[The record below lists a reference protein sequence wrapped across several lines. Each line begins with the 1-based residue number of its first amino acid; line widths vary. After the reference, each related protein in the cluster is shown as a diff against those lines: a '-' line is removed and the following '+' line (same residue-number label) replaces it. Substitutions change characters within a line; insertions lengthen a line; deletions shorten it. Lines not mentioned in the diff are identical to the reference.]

1 MERNEFDAFYGKI
14 MRPLATAFTEKYRNL
29 IFKFMRSHLIGGFFL
44 YTGENK
50 MYNILIKYN
59 DSKSLWQLYG
69 TSSSTTSNEET
80 FVPFETDDL
89 EKLKAEI
96 KILDEKYG
104 HENIKVVK
112 TIEYTVDITISDSN
126 KQE

>member
-1 MERNEFDAFYGKI
+1 
-14 MRPLATAFTEKYRNL
+14 
-29 IFKFMRSHLIGGFFL
+29 
-44 YTGENK
+44 

-59 DSKSLWQLYG
+59 ESKNLWQLYG
-69 TSSSTTSNEET
+69 TSSSTTSSEET

-89 EKLKAEI
+89 EKLKTEI

-112 TIEYTVDITISDSN
+112 DVAYVIDVNIIN
-126 KQE
+126 NQE

>member
-1 MERNEFDAFYGKI
+1 
-14 MRPLATAFTEKYRNL
+14 
-29 IFKFMRSHLIGGFFL
+29 
-44 YTGENK
+44 

-69 TSSSTTSNEET
+69 ISSSTTSNTET
-80 FVPFETDDL
+80 FTPFETDDL
-89 EKLKAEI
+89 EKLKTEI

-112 TIEYTVDITISDSN
+112 AIEYTVDVTISED
-126 KQE
+126 K

>member
-1 MERNEFDAFYGKI
+1 
-14 MRPLATAFTEKYRNL
+14 
-29 IFKFMRSHLIGGFFL
+29 
-44 YTGENK
+44 

-59 DSKSLWQLYG
+59 DSKKLWQLYG
-69 TSSSTTSNEET
+69 TTTSATSSEET

-89 EKLKAEI
+89 EKLKTEI
-96 KILDEKYG
+96 KTLDEKYG

-112 TIEYTVDITISDSN
+112 DVVYAVDVIMSDSN

>member
-1 MERNEFDAFYGKI
+1 
-14 MRPLATAFTEKYRNL
+14 
-29 IFKFMRSHLIGGFFL
+29 
-44 YTGENK
+44 

-59 DSKSLWQLYG
+59 DSKSLCQLYG

-89 EKLKAEI
+89 EKLKAEVI
-96 KILDEKYG
+96 RLDAMYG

-112 TIEYTVDITISDSN
+112 TIEYTVDVTISDD
-126 KQE
+126 K

>member
-1 MERNEFDAFYGKI
+1 
-14 MRPLATAFTEKYRNL
+14 
-29 IFKFMRSHLIGGFFL
+29 
-44 YTGENK
+44 
-50 MYNILIKYN
+50 MYNILIKHN
-59 DSKSLWQLYG
+59 DSKTLWQLYG
-69 TSSSTTSNEET
+69 TTTSAASNTET
-80 FVPFETDDL
+80 FTPFETDDL

-104 HENIKVVK
+104 YENIKVIK

>member
-1 MERNEFDAFYGKI
+1 MGDFFYYAKKTHASN
-14 MRPLATAFTEKYRNL
+14 MMSKATNGMHTVFSSGWLTTST
-29 IFKFMRSHLIGGFFL
+29 RSIIK
-44 YTGENK
+44 ENK
-50 MYNILIKYN
+50 KTMYNILIKYN

-89 EKLKAEI
+89 EKLKTEI
-96 KILDEKYG
+96 KTLDEKYG

-112 TIEYTVDITISDSN
+112 DVEYAVDINIIDN
-126 KQE
+126 KE

>member
-1 MERNEFDAFYGKI
+1 
-14 MRPLATAFTEKYRNL
+14 
-29 IFKFMRSHLIGGFFL
+29 
-44 YTGENK
+44 

-59 DSKSLWQLYG
+59 NSKSLWQLYG
-69 TSSSTTSNEET
+69 TSSSITSNEET

-112 TIEYTVDITISDSN
+112 DVYYTVDVIISDSN

>member
-1 MERNEFDAFYGKI
+1 
-14 MRPLATAFTEKYRNL
+14 
-29 IFKFMRSHLIGGFFL
+29 
-44 YTGENK
+44 

-69 TSSSTTSNEET
+69 TSSSTTSNTET
-80 FVPFETDDL
+80 FTPFETDDL
-89 EKLKAEI
+89 EKLKTEI

-112 TIEYTVDITISDSN
+112 AIEYTVDVTISDNSEQ
-126 KQE
+126 K

>member
-1 MERNEFDAFYGKI
+1 
-14 MRPLATAFTEKYRNL
+14 
-29 IFKFMRSHLIGGFFL
+29 
-44 YTGENK
+44 

-69 TSSSTTSNEET
+69 TSSSTTSSTET
-80 FVPFETDDL
+80 FTPFETDDL
-89 EKLKAEI
+89 EKLKTEI
-96 KILDEKYG
+96 KTLDEKYG

-112 TIEYTVDITISDSN
+112 AIEYTVNVTITCNN